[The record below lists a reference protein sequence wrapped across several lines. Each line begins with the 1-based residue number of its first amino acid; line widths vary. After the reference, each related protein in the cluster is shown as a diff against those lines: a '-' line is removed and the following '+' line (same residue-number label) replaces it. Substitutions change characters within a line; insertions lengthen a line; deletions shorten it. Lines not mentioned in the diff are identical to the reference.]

1 MDRVHTYM
9 VMSHTYVHAYGHVI
23 AQLCNI
29 HLGIG
34 RISLY
39 VRTQSHLWCTLKVV
53 FDCTY

>member
-29 HLGIG
+29 HLGIV
-34 RISLY
+34 RIGLY

-53 FDCTY
+53 FDYTC